1 MAVHIAIM
9 VVALVAVVA
18 AGAALARRIGVSAPL
33 LLVVIGVAA
42 SYLPFVPQIELS
54 HEVVLVGFLPP
65 LLYSAA
71 IKTSLVDFSKH
82 RRSIGLLSVGLVAFT
97 TIGVGLVAYWLLGS
111 AAKSQ
116 GLQPLPLWAAFAL
129 GAVVAPPDAVAAT
142 AIAKRVGLPRRVVT
156 ILEGESLLNDATALV
171 GLRTAIAAGA
181 ASIALIRGDN
191 PSEVHSPT
199 PLSVGLDFLLA
210 AGGGVAVGLVVAVV
224 LAKIR
229 KRFTDPVLDTTL
241 SLTAPFIAYIAA
253 EEIHASGVLSVVV
266 TGLLLGHKAPII
278 QSAASRMSERTNWRT
293 FQFLLENTVFLLI
306 GLQTR
311 WILDDVSHS
320 PLSAGTIAIATVGVF
335 LAVVLL
341 RPIWIFPTTYL
352 SRRFL
357 GRSRPG
363 PVSWQ
368 SLVVVSWAGMRG
380 VVTLAAVFVL
390 PEETPHREVLVFI
403 ALAVTGG
410 TLLLQ
415 GSTLP
420 WLVRRMR
427 LPGPD
432 PAEDALQEAAV
443 LQGAHKAAEEE
454 LDRLITPDVS
464 PEVITLLRQ
473 RGESRAL
480 AAWERLGRPE
490 TEFETPSEAYRR
502 LRMAMLEAER
512 GHILKVR
519 DDGLVAD
526 EVLQRAQIQLDIE
539 ESILD
544 RAEADDVGGQSE
556 SLRIQPPPGAEC
568 EHLAQAPCVLAP
580 NTPEGC
586 EECLAV
592 GGTWVHLRL
601 CLQCGHVGCCDS
613 SPERHASKHFESTRH
628 PVMRSFEPGEDWRWC
643 FIDEKLG

>member
-1 MAVHIAIM
+1 
-9 VVALVAVVA
+9 
-18 AGAALARRIGVSAPL
+18 VSAPL

-116 GLQPLPLWAAFAL
+116 GLEPLPLWAAFAI

-171 GLRTAIAAGA
+171 ALRTALAAGA
-181 ASIALIRGDN
+181 ASIALLNGEDN
-191 PSEVHSPT
+191 VHSPT

-210 AGGGVAVGLVVAVV
+210 AGGGVAIGLVCAIV
-224 LAKIR
+224 LAKVR

-253 EEIHASGVLSVVV
+253 EEVHASGVLSVVV

-278 QSAASRMSERTNWRT
+278 QSAASRISERTNWRT

-311 WILDDVSHS
+311 WILEDLSHS
-320 PLSAGTIAIATVGVF
+320 PLSGGTIAIATVGVF
-335 LAVVLL
+335 LAVILL
-341 RPIWIFPTTYL
+341 RPIWLFPVTLL
-352 SRRFL
+352 SRRIL

-368 SLVVVSWAGMRG
+368 ALVVVSWAGMRG
-380 VVTLAAVFVL
+380 VVTLAAVFIL

-403 ALAVTGG
+403 ALTVTAG

-420 WLVRRMR
+420 WLVRRLR

-443 LQGAHKAAEEE
+443 LQGAHRAGEAA
-454 LDRLITPDVS
+454 LDRLVTPNDS
-464 PEVITLLRQ
+464 QEVIALLRQ
-473 RGESRAL
+473 RGESRAQ

-490 TEFETPSEAYRR
+490 TEYETPSEAYRR
-502 LRMAMLEAER
+502 LRIAMLDAER
-512 GHILKVR
+512 SHILKVR

-556 SLRIQPPPGAEC
+556 SLRIVPPPGAEC
-568 EHLAQAPCVLAP
+568 EHLAQAPCVLTP

-586 EECLAV
+586 EECLAA

-643 FIDEKLG
+643 FVDEKLG

>member
-1 MAVHIAIM
+1 VRVHIAIE

-18 AGAALARRIGVSAPL
+18 AGAALARRLGISAPL

-42 SYLPFVPQIELS
+42 SYLPFVPQLELS

-97 TIGVGLVAYWLLGS
+97 TVGVGLVAYWLLGS
-111 AAKSQ
+111 AAKAQ
-116 GLQPLPLWAAFAL
+116 GMQPLPLWAAFAL

-142 AIAKRVGLPRRVVT
+142 AIAKKVGLPRRVVT

-171 GLRTAIAAGA
+171 CLRTAIAAAGTI
-181 ASIALIRGDN
+181 SLLDGGTQT
-191 PSEVHSPT
+191 PHKSPT
-199 PLSVGLDFLLA
+199 VLSVALDFLLA
-210 AGGGVAVGLVVAVV
+210 AGGGVAVGLVCAIV

-311 WILDDVSHS
+311 WILDDLSQS
-320 PLSAGTIAIATVGVF
+320 PLSAGTIALATIGVF

-341 RPIWIFPTTYL
+341 RPLWVFPTTYL
-352 SRRFL
+352 SRKVL

-363 PVSWQ
+363 PVNVQ
-368 SLVVVSWAGMRG
+368 SLAVVSWAGMRG
-380 VVTLAAVFVL
+380 VVTLAAAFVL
-390 PEETPHREVLVFI
+390 PEQTPHREVLVFI
-403 ALAVTGG
+403 ALVVTGG

-415 GSTLP
+415 GLTLP

-454 LDRLITPDVS
+454 LDKLITPEDP
-464 PEVITLLRQ
+464 PEVVNLLRQ
-473 RGESRAL
+473 RGEARAL

-490 TEFETPSEAYRR
+490 SEYETPSEAYRR
-502 LRMAMLEAER
+502 LRMAMLVTER
-512 GHILKVR
+512 AHILKVR
-519 DDGLVAD
+519 DDGLVPD
-526 EVLQRAQIQLDIE
+526 EVLQRAQIALDIE

-556 SLRIQPPPGAEC
+556 NLTVPPSLKAPC
-568 EHLAQAPCVLAP
+568 EHLETAPCVLTP
-580 NTPEGC
+580 KTPEGC
-586 EECLAV
+586 EECLRN
-592 GGTWVHLRL
+592 GTSWVHLRL
-601 CLQCGHVGCCDS
+601 CLYCGHVGCCDS
-613 SPERHASKHFESTRH
+613 SPERHASKHFESTGD
-628 PVMRSFEPGEDWRWC
+628 PVMRSFEPGETWRWC
-643 FIDEKLG
+643 FVDEKLG